1 VPAEVRRALE
11 PGSEF
16 FEVIV
21 VSQAKGSSMK
31 SANSLRWRGIGI
43 ALSAAIILTACGGG
57 GDGGAPVPPPI
68 GGGTPTPTPSP
79 TPEPTPTPTASPAP
93 TPTPTPTASPVPT
106 PTPAAFDPAAA
117 AALDAAIPGVTPN
130 ADEPTI
136 AMDAQGNATV
146 VWIQTDGTRKNVF
159 ARRFN
164 ATTQTFEDQKL
175 IGRNGGG
182 DVQRVS
188 LKVNGNGDAVAI
200 WTQSDGN
207 ATPEEID
214 VVAAVYTGGT
224 WGPAERVADQ
234 SALGGVA
241 KSASNA
247 KAAFGPD
254 GMIVAVWRT
263 VFEDNTS
270 TGGDADE
277 LQSSTYDPVAKAWG
291 QVLTIERDSNSNL
304 IDSHVV
310 VLPNKDALVVYID
323 GSENAAEDTSFRIR
337 RKAANST
344 DWLPGNVDP
353 NGGATQFLPGDPGTN
368 NSDMRLAT
376 NEAGQVQIVWKHRF
390 DVTGGREA
398 ILTAFLPA
406 DSKIWSAPI
415 VADITAGDSQSTDG
429 KLGKS
434 SDSPSIVMDK
444 NGKSTITWQQNDLN
458 PNTGGIRSLYAIQF
472 DIAQKKFDS
481 ATPYLVDDSANNLL
495 NNPSALSVNAAGNV
509 FALWEQISVVG
520 GGGVP
525 QRVSVYASQFDAA
538 AKTWSKPGLVEA
550 DDSVN
555 TEGDLGIAIAPNNTA
570 IAVWQQNNRVMFNR
584 SK

>member
-1 VPAEVRRALE
+1 
-11 PGSEF
+11 
-16 FEVIV
+16 
-21 VSQAKGSSMK
+21 MK
-31 SANSLRWRGIGI
+31 SAKALKWRGVGI
-43 ALSAAIILTACGGG
+43 ALSAAIVLTACGGG
-57 GDGGAPVPPPI
+57 GGGDAPLPPPV
-68 GGGTPTPTPSP
+68 GSTPTPTPTSSP
-79 TPEPTPTPTASPAP
+79 TSEPTPTPTASPTASP
-93 TPTPTPTASPVPT
+93 TPTPTGSPTPVPL
-106 PTPAAFDPAAA
+106 AFDPAAA
-117 AALDAAIPGVTPN
+117 AALDASTPGVTPST
-130 ADEPTI
+130 DEAKI

-175 IGRNGGG
+175 IGRNAGG
-182 DVQRVS
+182 DAERVS
-188 LKVNGNGDAVAI
+188 LKVNANGDAVAI

-207 ATPEEID
+207 TTPEEID

-263 VFEDNTS
+263 IFDDS
-270 TGGDADE
+270 IATGGDIDE
-277 LQSSTYDPVAKAWG
+277 LQSSTYDPVTKVWG
-291 QVLTIERDSNSNL
+291 QVLTIERDEDSNL
-304 IDSHVV
+304 FDSHVV
-310 VLPNKDALVVYID
+310 VLPNKDALVVYMDTGEI
-323 GSENAAEDTSFRIR
+323 AAEDESFRIR

-344 DWLPGNVDP
+344 EWLPGNVAP
-353 NGGATQFLPGDPGTN
+353 NGDATQFLPGDPRRN
-368 NSDMRLAT
+368 NRNLQLAA
-376 NEAGQVQIVWKHRF
+376 NEAGQVQIVWAHRF

-458 PNTGGIRSLYAIQF
+458 PNTGGIQSLYAIQF

-481 ATPYLVDDSANNLL
+481 ATPFLVEDSANNMGSR
-495 NNPSALSVNAAGNV
+495 PSALSVNAAGNV

-520 GGGVP
+520 GAGVP
-525 QRVSVYASQFDAA
+525 NVVSVYASQFDAA
-538 AKTWSKPGLVEA
+538 AKTWSKPALVEA
-550 DDSVN
+550 DESVSVS
-555 TEGDLGIAIAPNNTA
+555 GDVGIAIAPNNTA
-570 IAVWQQNNRVMFNR
+570 VAVWKQTNRVMFNR
-584 SK
+584 FK

>member
-1 VPAEVRRALE
+1 
-11 PGSEF
+11 
-16 FEVIV
+16 
-21 VSQAKGSSMK
+21 MK
-31 SANSLRWRGIGI
+31 SAKALKWRGIGI
-43 ALSAAIILTACGGG
+43 ALSAAIVLTACGGG
-57 GDGGAPVPPPI
+57 GGGDAPLPPPV
-68 GGGTPTPTPSP
+68 GSTPTPTPTSSP
-79 TPEPTPTPTASPAP
+79 TSEPTPTPTASPTASP
-93 TPTPTPTASPVPT
+93 TPTPTGSPTPVPL
-106 PTPAAFDPAAA
+106 AFDPAAA
-117 AALDAAIPGVTPN
+117 AALDASTPGVTPST
-130 ADEPTI
+130 DEAKI

-182 DVQRVS
+182 DAERVS
-188 LKVNGNGDAVAI
+188 LKVNANGDAVAI

-207 ATPEEID
+207 TTPEEID

-234 SALGGVA
+234 SALGGIA

-263 VFEDNTS
+263 IFDDS
-270 TGGDADE
+270 IATGGDIDE
-277 LQSSTYDPVAKAWG
+277 LQSSTYDPVTKVWG
-291 QVLTIERDSNSNL
+291 QVLTIERDESSNL
-304 IDSHVV
+304 FDSHVV
-310 VLPNKDALVVYID
+310 VLPNKDALVVYMDTGEI
-323 GSENAAEDTSFRIR
+323 AAEDESFRIR

-344 DWLPGNVDP
+344 EWLPGNVAP
-353 NGGATQFLPGDPGTN
+353 NGDATEFLPGDPRRN
-368 NSDMRLAT
+368 NSNLQLAA
-376 NEAGQVQIVWKHRF
+376 NEAGQVQIVWAHRF

-458 PNTGGIRSLYAIQF
+458 PNTGSIQSLYAIQF

-481 ATPYLVDDSANNLL
+481 ATPFLVDDSANNMPD
-495 NNPSALSVNAAGNV
+495 NPSALSVNAAGNV
-509 FALWEQISVVG
+509 FALWGQFSVVG
-520 GGGVP
+520 GAGVQ
-525 QRVSVYASQFDAA
+525 QRTSVYASQFDAA
-538 AKTWSKPGLVEA
+538 AKTWSKPALVEA
-550 DDSVN
+550 DESVSV
-555 TEGDLGIAIAPNNTA
+555 TGDVGIAIAPNNTA
-570 IAVWQQNNRVMFNR
+570 VAVWKQTSRVMFNR
-584 SK
+584 FK

>member
-1 VPAEVRRALE
+1 
-11 PGSEF
+11 
-16 FEVIV
+16 
-21 VSQAKGSSMK
+21 MK
-31 SANSLRWRGIGI
+31 SAKALKWRGIGI
-43 ALSAAIILTACGGG
+43 ALSAAIVLTACGGG
-57 GDGGAPVPPPI
+57 GGGDAPLPPPV
-68 GGGTPTPTPSP
+68 GSTPTPTPTSSP
-79 TPEPTPTPTASPAP
+79 TSEPTPTPTASPTASP
-93 TPTPTPTASPVPT
+93 TPTPTGSPTPVPL
-106 PTPAAFDPAAA
+106 AFDPAAA
-117 AALDAAIPGVTPN
+117 AALDASTPGVTPST
-130 ADEPTI
+130 DEAKI

-182 DVQRVS
+182 DAERVS
-188 LKVNGNGDAVAI
+188 LKVNANGDAVAI

-207 ATPEEID
+207 TTPEEID

-234 SALGGVA
+234 SALGGIA

-263 VFEDNTS
+263 IFDDS
-270 TGGDADE
+270 IATGGDIDE
-277 LQSSTYDPVAKAWG
+277 LQSSTYDPVTKVWG
-291 QVLTIERDSNSNL
+291 QVLTIERDESSNL
-304 IDSHVV
+304 FDSHVV
-310 VLPNKDALVVYID
+310 VLPNKDALVVYMDTGEI
-323 GSENAAEDTSFRIR
+323 AAEDESFRIR

-344 DWLPGNVDP
+344 EWLPGNVAP
-353 NGGATQFLPGDPGTN
+353 NGDATEFLPGDPRRN
-368 NSDMRLAT
+368 NSNLQLAA
-376 NEAGQVQIVWKHRF
+376 NEAGQVQIVWAHRF

-434 SDSPSIVMDK
+434 SDSPNIVMDE

-458 PNTGGIRSLYAIQF
+458 PNTGSIQSLYAIQF

-481 ATPYLVDDSANNLL
+481 ATPFLVDDSANNMPD
-495 NNPSALSVNAAGNV
+495 NPSALSVNAAGNV
-509 FALWEQISVVG
+509 FALWGQFSVVG
-520 GGGVP
+520 GAGVQ
-525 QRVSVYASQFDAA
+525 QRTSVYASQFDAA
-538 AKTWSKPGLVEA
+538 AKTWSKPALVEA
-550 DDSVN
+550 DESVSV
-555 TEGDLGIAIAPNNTA
+555 TGDVGIAIAPNNTA
-570 IAVWQQNNRVMFNR
+570 VAVWKQTSRVMFNR
-584 SK
+584 FK

>member
-1 VPAEVRRALE
+1 
-11 PGSEF
+11 
-16 FEVIV
+16 
-21 VSQAKGSSMK
+21 MK
-31 SANSLRWRGIGI
+31 SAKALKWRGIGI
-43 ALSAAIILTACGGG
+43 ALSAAIVLTACGGG
-57 GDGGAPVPPPI
+57 GGGDAPLPPPV
-68 GGGTPTPTPSP
+68 GSTPTPTPTSSP
-79 TPEPTPTPTASPAP
+79 TSEPTPTPTASPTASP
-93 TPTPTPTASPVPT
+93 TPTPTGSPTPVPL
-106 PTPAAFDPAAA
+106 AFDPAAA
-117 AALDAAIPGVTPN
+117 AALDASTPGVTPST
-130 ADEPTI
+130 DEAKI

-182 DVQRVS
+182 DAERVS
-188 LKVNGNGDAVAI
+188 LKVNANGDAVAI

-207 ATPEEID
+207 TTPEEID

-234 SALGGVA
+234 SALGGIA

-263 VFEDNTS
+263 IFDDS
-270 TGGDADE
+270 IATGGDIDE
-277 LQSSTYDPVAKAWG
+277 LQSSTYDPATKVWG
-291 QVLTIERDSNSNL
+291 QVLTIERDESSNL
-304 IDSHVV
+304 FDSHVV
-310 VLPNKDALVVYID
+310 VLPNKDALVVYMDTGEI
-323 GSENAAEDTSFRIR
+323 AAEDESFRIR

-344 DWLPGNVDP
+344 EWLPGNVAP
-353 NGGATQFLPGDPGTN
+353 NGDATEFLPGDPRRN
-368 NSDMRLAT
+368 NSNLQLAA
-376 NEAGQVQIVWKHRF
+376 NEAGQVQIVWAHRF

-458 PNTGGIRSLYAIQF
+458 PNTGSIQSLYAIQF

-481 ATPYLVDDSANNLL
+481 ATPFLVDDSANNMPD
-495 NNPSALSVNAAGNV
+495 NPSALSVNAAGNV
-509 FALWEQISVVG
+509 FALWGQFSVVG
-520 GGGVP
+520 GAGVQ
-525 QRVSVYASQFDAA
+525 QRTSVYASQFDAA
-538 AKTWSKPGLVEA
+538 AKTWSKPALVEA
-550 DDSVN
+550 DESVSV
-555 TEGDLGIAIAPNNTA
+555 TGDVGIAIAPNNTA
-570 IAVWQQNNRVMFNR
+570 VAVWKQTSRVMFNR
-584 SK
+584 FK